1 MNILKAVITI
11 ILFFAL
17 LILAILNTD
26 QAVTLNFYYWKTFYD
41 VPVWVILFGSLAIGI
56 IVSALIGIAE
66 HLKLRLQISRQKK
79 KIKELEGEINS
90 LRNIPISQA
99 IEQQE
104 QEIIANKG
112 VFGEQDESED

>member
-17 LILAILNTD
+17 LILAILNTNQSVD
-26 QAVTLNFYYWKTFYD
+26 LNFYQWKTFND
-41 VPVWVILFGSLAIGI
+41 VPLWVVLFGSLAIGI
-56 IVSALIGIAE
+56 IVSAIIGVAE
-66 HLKLRLQISRQKK
+66 HIKLRLQISRQKK
-79 KIKELEGEINS
+79 KITKLEEEISS

-99 IEQQE
+99 MEQQE

-112 VFGEQDESED
+112 MFGEHEESEE

>member
-17 LILAILNTD
+17 LILAILNTN
-26 QAVTLNFYYWKTFYD
+26 QSVNLNFYQWKTFHD
-41 VPVWVILFGSLAIGI
+41 VPLWVVLFGSLAVGI
-56 IVSALIGIAE
+56 IISAIIGVSE
-66 HLKLRLQISRQKK
+66 HIKLRLQISRQKK
-79 KIKELEGEINS
+79 KITELEEEISS

-99 IEQQE
+99 MEQQE

-112 VFGEQDESED
+112 MFGEQDESEE